1 MAKKKE
7 KSSGEIRLEKMKER
21 INKIKKEQK
30 LKEDLEKKEKELREL
45 RKKENI
51 KKNNTPLLNILK
63 TSGLSISPLNSNFS
77 KKKKMKKGT
86 YTQTRRN
93 EATVFSEK
101 PKSLTGVRN
110 PINDT
115 EKMWV
120 ESWWENRKTLDPNF
134 DIDNWFKSS
143 VHMDLKDRNKQIED
157 FWTGRANQNTDD
169 FWTGPTMWAREK
181 MI

>member
-7 KSSGEIRLEKMKER
+7 KSSEEIRLEKMKER

-30 LKEDLEKKEKELREL
+30 LKEDLEKKEEELREL

-51 KKNNTPLLNILK
+51 KKNNTPLLSIPK
-63 TSGLSISPLNSNFS
+63 TSGLSNISPLNSN
-77 KKKKMKKGT
+77 
-86 YTQTRRN
+86 
-93 EATVFSEK
+93 VFSEK

-110 PINDT
+110 SINDT

>member
-7 KSSGEIRLEKMKER
+7 KSSEEIRLEKMKER

-30 LKEDLEKKEKELREL
+30 LKEDLEKKEEELREL

-51 KKNNTPLLNILK
+51 KKNNTPLLSISK
-63 TSGLSISPLNSNFS
+63 TSGLSNISPLNSN
-77 KKKKMKKGT
+77 
-86 YTQTRRN
+86 
-93 EATVFSEK
+93 VFSEK

>member
-1 MAKKKE
+1 MPKKKG
-7 KSSGEIRLEKMKER
+7 KSSEEIRLEKMKER

-30 LKEDLEKKEKELREL
+30 LKEDLEKKEEELREL

-51 KKNNTPLLNILK
+51 KKNNTPLFPK
-63 TSGLSISPLNSNFS
+63 TSGFSKISPLTSDI
-77 KKKKMKKGT
+77 
-86 YTQTRRN
+86 
-93 EATVFSEK
+93 FSEK
-101 PKSLTGVRN
+101 PKSLNGIRN
-110 PINDT
+110 SINDT

-143 VHMDLKDRNKQIED
+143 VHMDLKDRNQQIED

-181 MI
+181 II

>member
-1 MAKKKE
+1 MPKKKE
-7 KSSGEIRLEKMKER
+7 KSSEEIRLEKMKER

-30 LKEDLEKKEKELREL
+30 LKEDLEKKEEELREL

-51 KKNNTPLLNILK
+51 KKNNTPLLSIQK
-63 TSGLSISPLNSNFS
+63 TSGLSNISPLTSNI
-77 KKKKMKKGT
+77 
-86 YTQTRRN
+86 
-93 EATVFSEK
+93 FSEK
-101 PKSLTGVRN
+101 PKSLNGIRN
-110 PINDT
+110 SINDT

-143 VHMDLKDRNKQIED
+143 VHMDLKDRNQQIED

-181 MI
+181 II